1 MFERRSDMQTA
12 KQMARELL
20 DSLPDDCTLDDIS
33 YRLHLRHKLE
43 RSDKAI
49 EEGRVHSYEEAKEI
63 VESWFTSS
71 GPTQP

>member
-1 MFERRSDMQTA
+1 MSPA
-12 KQMARELL
+12 KQLAIDVINSM
-20 DSLPDDCTLDDIS
+20 PDDCTLDDIAF
-33 YRLHLRHKLE
+33 RLYLRRKLE

-63 VESWFTSS
+63 VETWCMSS